1 MQGDFCDEEIAHWRR
16 VAGSLHR
23 ARMDIVDTIA
33 QRDVAG
39 AVQLVRDYHR
49 KVIKHTQSSPRATEL
64 RDADP
69 GLTTLAQGLTSRF
82 SRARPLAERCG
93 AGSDRRICADR

>member
-49 KVIKHTQSSPRATEL
+49 KVIKHTQFSPRATKL

-69 GLTTLAQGLTSRF
+69 GLTTMLSAWLAANVGVSSGL
-82 SRARPLAERCG
+82 
-93 AGSDRRICADR
+93 DRMG